1 MERIKIAWHDSN
13 ETISIMETE
22 EQAYNFKIN
31 MRDFD
36 TEQADFTAFFDDK
49 DSLDNILDNAV
60 ATHSAQLHKTYLAD
74 ETTGGTPD
82 SLTIQVVKGHN
93 VVAGDYLTAGSE
105 VLLVNSINTV
115 PIAYDEFD
123 VSRFQGASKGNVLYQ
138 GLTIYNATPRLGLEC
153 YLYDVTGTYPI
164 RWLYVKEISSVGAG
178 YEILFSDV
186 INKWDKDVAIPKE
199 IAEQYENYQDLSYLV
214 FDRLGRF
221 MSFIASIVDF
231 DTVKYPNYNLAATS
245 LFSIEDDEEENLSF
259 NLADILNVIKKMTNS
274 YLVFNKDKAT
284 TIQSLGS
291 KQYALL
297 YSFVTIEPLGVET
310 TTTALEVDPKILME
324 RGYTFQKLNAGYN
337 LKMTYRYKVD
347 EDNYAT
353 GTIFRTGFGG
363 DTGTTIDI
371 DMSDYTLWGIESRQ
385 DLLRVADDILAS
397 YKPMYARSVGVL
409 TVDIP
414 FEDEDIEVGK
424 FYTFEDIA
432 LFDVLLDTEYTV
444 YLYCVTRDN
453 DEVTFLVLQTE
464 KTAYVGVAFPCFRID
479 DNSVYVPFSYVRDWF
494 DLPTPPFRGWE
505 DGDFHYRKISNTIE
519 WVSTVGWDIM
529 DLASMTILDSLF
541 SIDSVALDS
550 NGNLVITSASRF
562 TGMGTS
568 PLLLK
573 ARWNNTNGYFIDKGK
588 GV

>member
-1 MERIKIAWHDSN
+1 VERIKIAWHDSN
-13 ETISIMETE
+13 ETVSIMETE
-22 EQAYNFKIN
+22 EQPYNFKIN

-36 TEQADFTAFFDDK
+36 TEQADFTAFFDD
-49 DSLDNILDNAV
+49 DTSITNILDSAI

-74 ETTGGTPD
+74 EIDTGSDG
-82 SLTIQVVKGHN
+82 LTIQVVKGHN
-93 VVAGDYLTAGSE
+93 VVVGDYLTAGSE

-153 YLYDVTGTYPI
+153 YLYDSTFTYPV
-164 RWLYVKEISSVGAG
+164 RWLYIKEISNVGAG

-186 INKWDKDVAIPKE
+186 INKWDKDVAIPQKVG
-199 IAEQYENYQDLSYLV
+199 EQFEWYEDLTELTFGNLS
-214 FDRLGRF
+214 RF
-221 MSFIASIVDF
+221 VNFIANVVNLD
-231 DTVKYPNYNLAATS
+231 DVKFPNLNINNASVL
-245 LFSIEDDEEENLSF
+245 SIEGDDQENVSF
-259 NLADILNVIKKMTNS
+259 NLASILNNLKRITNS
-274 YLVFNKDKAT
+274 YLVFNKDKVS
-284 TIQSLGS
+284 TITSYNDKYSLV
-291 KQYALL
+291 
-297 YSFVTIEPLGVET
+297 YSFQTIEPLGVET

-324 RGYTFQKLNAGYN
+324 RGYVFQKLNAGYN
-337 LKMTYRYKVD
+337 LKMAYRYKVD
-347 EDNYAT
+347 EDTYAT

-371 DMSDYTLWGIESRQ
+371 DMSDYTLWGIESRE

-464 KTAYVGVAFPCFRID
+464 KTAYVGVAFPCFRLN
-479 DNSVYVPFSYVRDWF
+479 DNSVAVPFSYVKDWF
-494 DLPTPPFRGWE
+494 DLPAPPFKGWE
-505 DGDFHYRKISNTIE
+505 DGVFRYRKISDTIE

-541 SIDSVALDS
+541 SIDSVSLDS
-550 NGNLVITSASRF
+550 YGNLVITSALRF
-562 TGMGTS
+562 AGMGTS

-573 ARWNNTNGYFIDKGK
+573 ARWNTNDQYFIDKNK